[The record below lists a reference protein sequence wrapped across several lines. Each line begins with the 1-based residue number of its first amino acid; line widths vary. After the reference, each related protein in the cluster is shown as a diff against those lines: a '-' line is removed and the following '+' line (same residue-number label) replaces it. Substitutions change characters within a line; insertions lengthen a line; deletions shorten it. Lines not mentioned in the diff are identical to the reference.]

1 MIPAV
6 AVFFIVGF
14 VLLVVA
20 AGLKAIENDSDG
32 AKGVRIIAGFFF
44 LVGIIISVATL

>member
-14 VLLVVA
+14 VLLVIA
-20 AGLKAIENDSDG
+20 AGLKAIEDYSDG
-32 AKGVRIIAGFFF
+32 AKGVCIVAGLFF